1 MHILYMLPKV
11 LPKRAKTSKNEQ
23 KFYCKF
29 CDYSTSR
36 NNNYI
41 RHLSSKKHLKNALP
55 SVTKM
60 LPKCYQ
66 TSKNEQKRAEIVKN
80 VYICEHC
87 NKEYNSR
94 KGLWGHKKKCKIA
107 NYVADSDEN
116 VKLKLELAEKNIELA
131 EQKGKNEAYKEII
144 ENKGLGNVINNNG
157 DNYNNCNNTNNIS
170 LNVFL
175 NDYCKDAINLEDF
188 MKGIKFK
195 LKDVLN
201 DGGYVDNCVSVKLLN
216 DLNDMPVTQRPIH
229 CTDKRRKNFVVK
241 DKEEGWIT
249 EKGNQPGKIS
259 KHINSLYGKAY
270 IDFYHEYD
278 EEHPL
283 PHSNRQVDEKSE
295 TSSKI
300 MQKKDKHYIIGTLA
314 KNLDVKEA
322 IKEITED

>member
-1 MHILYMLPKV
+1 MRK
-11 LPKRAKTSKNEQ
+11 SKCVKMRQNASKYFCEL
-23 KFYCKF
+23 

-36 NNNYI
+36 KTDYQ
-41 RHLSSKKHLKNALP
+41 RHLSSKKHFEMCKSKVSQNVSQNA
-55 SVTKM
+55 SKVANIGQNSENIGKKVKKM
-60 LPKCYQ
+60 
-66 TSKNEQKRAEIVKN
+66 
-80 VYICEHC
+80 YICEHC
-87 NKEYNSR
+87 NKEYVHRQS
-94 KGLWGHKKKCKIA
+94 LYSHKKKCKKIPKSE
-107 NYVADSDEN
+107 DTM
-116 VKLKLELAEKNIELA
+116 KLKLQLEEHKLELEEHKLELAH
-131 EQKGKNEAYKEII
+131 QKGKNEAYET
-144 ENKGLGNVINNNG
+144 LINNG
-157 DNYNNCNNTNNIS
+157 KINNITNNTTNNNNIT

-175 NDYCKDAINLEDF
+175 NDYCKDAVNLEDF

-201 DGGYVDNCVSVKLLN
+201 DGNYIEDCVSVKLLN
-216 DLNDMPVTQRPIH
+216 DLNDMPVTKRPIH

-249 EKGNQPGKIS
+249 EKGNQSGKMS
-259 KHINSLYGKAY
+259 KHINNLYGKAY

-322 IKEITED
+322 IKEVADK

>member
-1 MHILYMLPKV
+1 MHILYMFPKTFPKV
-11 LPKRAKTSKNEQ
+11 AKSSKKVA
-23 KFYCKF
+23 KFYCDV
-29 CDYSTSR
+29 CDYYTSR
-36 NNNYI
+36 KCNFDK
-41 RHLSSKKHLKNALP
+41 HLSSNKHLKKAFPNVSKTFPKVAKSSK
-55 SVTKM
+55 SVK
-60 LPKCYQ
+60 KIY
-66 TSKNEQKRAEIVKN
+66 V
-80 VYICEHC
+80 CEHC
-87 NKEYNSR
+87 NNEYSNRS
-94 KGLWGHKKKCKIA
+94 GLWKHKKKCKKMDH
-107 NYVADSDEN
+107 VVDKDEN
-116 VKLKLELAEKNIELA
+116 IKLKLELAE
-131 EQKGKNEAYKEII
+131 QKGELKAYKKMAE
-144 ENKGLGNVINNNG
+144 EGKLGVTNNNNYNN
-157 DNYNNCNNTNNIS
+157 NYNNCNNTNNIS

-175 NDYCKDAINLEDF
+175 NDYCKDAVNLEDF

-259 KHINSLYGKAY
+259 KQINSLYGKAY

-300 MQKKDKHYIIGTLA
+300 MQKKDKNYIIGTLA

-322 IKEITED
+322 IKEVESIKD

>member
-1 MHILYMLPKV
+1 MHILYMSLKSSKKV
-11 LPKRAKTSKNEQ
+11 AKSSKKVAE
-23 KFYCKF
+23 FYCDV
-29 CDYSTSR
+29 CDYYTSHKY
-36 NNNYI
+36 NFDK
-41 RHLSSKKHLKNALP
+41 HLSSNKHLKKALIKVAE
-55 SVTKM
+55 S
-60 LPKCYQ
+60 
-66 TSKNEQKRAEIVKN
+66 SKKVAESSRTVEKIYV
-80 VYICEHC
+80 CEHC
-87 NKEYNSR
+87 NKEYSDR
-94 KGLWGHKKKCKIA
+94 SGLWRHKKKCKI
-107 NYVADSDEN
+107 
-116 VKLKLELAEKNIELA
+116 IEL
-131 EQKGKNEAYKEII
+131 EKKLSKQEGKNEAYKEII
-144 ENKGLGNVINNNG
+144 ENKGLGNVINNN
-157 DNYNNCNNTNNIS
+157 NNNNSYNNCNNTNNIS

-201 DGGYVDNCVSVKLLN
+201 EGNYVDNCVSVKLLN
-216 DLNDMPVTQRPIH
+216 DLNDMPVTKRPIH

-249 EKGNQPGKIS
+249 EKGNQSGKMS
-259 KHINSLYGKAY
+259 KHINNLYGKAY

-322 IKEITED
+322 IKEVADK

>member
-1 MHILYMLPKV
+1 MLPKTF
-11 LPKRAKTSKNEQ
+11 PKVAKSRKKSQ
-23 KFYCKF
+23 KFYCEH
-29 CDYSTSR
+29 CDYTTSR
-36 NNNYI
+36 KNDFDK
-41 RHLSSKKHLKNALP
+41 HLSSKKHLKKAFPNV
-55 SVTKM
+55 SKTF
-60 LPKCYQ
+60 PKV
-66 TSKNEQKRAEIVKN
+66 AE
-80 VYICEHC
+80 
-87 NKEYNSR
+87 SR
-94 KGLWGHKKKCKIA
+94 KSVKKIYVCEYCNNEYSNRSGLWKHKKKCKKIEH
-107 NYVADSDEN
+107 VVDKDEN
-116 VKLKLELAEKNIELA
+116 VKLKLKLA
-131 EQKGKNEAYKEII
+131 EQKLEFAEQKGELKGELKAYKEII
-144 ENKGLGNVINNNG
+144 KGGKLGITNNNT
-157 DNYNNCNNTNNIS
+157 NYNNCNNTNNIS

-216 DLNDMPVTQRPIH
+216 DLNDIPVTQRPIH

-259 KHINSLYGKAY
+259 KQINNLYGKAY

-278 EEHPL
+278 QEHPL

-322 IKEITED
+322 IKEIENQKE